1 MKQGVTQ
8 VLKQVVK
15 RALCLPSALAARAFR
30 GTKRSARFA
39 GAYPSQAK
47 ALAALP
53 ANKQAGYDDSS
64 IADVSFKQMCQR
76 HALDYPVVFWLDRLL
91 PQIRAVT
98 DAGGHLGTKYIA
110 FCGVLDLSGVNWVV
124 YDLPGIIKAAR
135 DRQRN
140 HQLPAVIGF
149 ESSRE
154 NLPKADL
161 LLASGLLQYL
171 DQPFS
176 EFVASLPHRPT
187 YIIMNKVALWSGP
200 KCVTIERIGAGRVP
214 YQIRNRA
221 AFEAEISAMGY
232 GIEDQWDIEGLGH
245 VIATH
250 PWLGQ
255 SQSAGYVLK
264 SLAKMPE

>member
-1 MKQGVTQ
+1 MQGGSMTRIKQI
-8 VLKQVVK
+8 LKLALKLPSVATA
-15 RALCLPSALAARAFR
+15 RALS
-30 GTKRSARFA
+30 GTNRSARFT
-39 GAYPSQAK
+39 GAYPTQAA

-53 ANKQAGYDDSS
+53 ASKQAGYDDAS
-64 IADVSFKQMCQR
+64 IADVSFDLMCQR

-91 PQIRAVT
+91 PQITAVT

-110 FCGVLDLSGVNWVV
+110 FSGVLDLSGVNWVV
-124 YDLPGIIKAAR
+124 YDLPGIIQAAR
-135 DRQRN
+135 ARQKN
-140 HQLPAVIGF
+140 HQLPAAIGF
-149 ESSRE
+149 ESARE
-154 NLPKADL
+154 NLPNSDL

-171 DQPFS
+171 DQTFS
-176 EFVASLPHRPT
+176 DFVHSLPHRPT
-187 YIIMNKVALWSGP
+187 SIIVNKVALWDGP
-200 KCVTIERIGAGRVP
+200 RCVTIERIGAGRVP

-221 AFEAEISAMGY
+221 AFEAEIAVMGY

-264 SLAKMPE
+264 SLAD